1 LSSKYRKLVGFGD
14 IWSKITFFLSDKL
27 LGHGLSRI
35 SQSLHRWT
43 FYVTNSVYQWAF
55 YVTNIIYQWT
65 FSNRP
70 SMSIRVATSSNTITS
85 TLTKPMTAL
94 NIFHQILDY

>member
-1 LSSKYRKLVGFGD
+1 
-14 IWSKITFFLSDKL
+14 L

-43 FYVTNSVYQWAF
+43 FYVTDSVYQWAF

-65 FSNRP
+65 FRIDLLFYP
-70 SMSIRVATSSNTITS
+70 CCHRSSNTITS
-85 TLTKPMTAL
+85 TLTEPMTSL
-94 NIFHQILDY
+94 NIFHRILDYFSNLAVKPCFSTEASF